1 MTRRL
6 QKPHRGCLQLDQ
18 FGRHMINLHNQLNES
33 VEYIRS
39 FHTETPV
46 AGIVLGS
53 GLSSLSETLTDAV
66 SIDGANIPHYPH
78 ASAPGHR
85 GRPLLGKLAGLPV
98 CLLDGRLHR
107 YEGHSFDAIVYPVRL
122 MIALGIQSL
131 VVSNAAGGVNT
142 AYRPGDIVILDDH
155 INMMWGSP
163 LRGAND
169 DRLGP
174 RFPDMSCPYD
184 PELSDR
190 TVKAAEKEGLR
201 AHRGVYL
208 ALSGP
213 TYETPAE
220 YRMVRKLGADVV
232 GMSTVPEV
240 IAARYAGI
248 RVLGIS
254 VVSNVVSDEDP
265 EGTSGEDVIATV
277 ASVAPAVGRVVT
289 SVLAGEL
296 SS

>member
-1 MTRRL
+1 M
-6 QKPHRGCLQLDQ
+6 DD
-18 FGRHMINLHNQLNES
+18 LHIRLNES
-33 VEYIRS
+33 VEYIHN

-53 GLSSLSETLTDAV
+53 GLSSLGDSLEQAV
-66 SIDGANIPHYPH
+66 SVDGSDIPHYPQ
-78 ASAPGHR
+78 ATAPGHR
-85 GRPLLGKLAGLPV
+85 GRLLFGKLAGVPV
-98 CLLDGRLHR
+98 CLVDGRLHR
-107 YEGHSFDAIVYPVRL
+107 YEGHDFDAIVYPVRL
-122 MIALGIQSL
+122 MIALGIRTL
-131 VVSNAAGGVNT
+131 VVSNAAGGVNQT
-142 AYRPGDIVILDDH
+142 YSAGDIVILDDH
-155 INMMWGSP
+155 INLMWGSP
-163 LRGAND
+163 LRGVND

-184 PELSDR
+184 PELAR
-190 TVKAAEKEGLR
+190 LAADTASKEGLT

-232 GMSTVPEV
+232 GMSTIPEV
-240 IAARYAGI
+240 IAARHADI

-254 VVSNVVSDEDP
+254 VVSNIVAADEQN
-265 EGTSGEDVIATV
+265 GTSSDDVIATV
-277 ASVAPAVGRVVT
+277 SSVAPSIGRVVT
-289 SVLAGEL
+289 AVLASEL